1 MARDMGDDVL
11 QGLRAA
17 AGVPFEEARAMPP
30 EVYVSPDFTALEL
43 AHVLARDWYCV
54 GRVDGWRSPAIT

>member
-1 MARDMGDDVL
+1 L